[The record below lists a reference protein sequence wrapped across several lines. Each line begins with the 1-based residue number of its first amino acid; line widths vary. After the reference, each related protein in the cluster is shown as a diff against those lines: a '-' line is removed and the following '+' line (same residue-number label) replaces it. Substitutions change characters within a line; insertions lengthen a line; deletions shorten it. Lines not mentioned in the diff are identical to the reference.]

1 MNSEPL
7 SPRTRLL
14 LALICVATMI
24 SHFAFSLHFYTAGSN
39 NASKSDMSLSGDAY
53 LAEVP
58 SWDTEYESDNAAYNR
73 AAVEAMRTG
82 IPRSRSGVFFD
93 HAPVYAWFMAGMY
106 SVGGLRFLTVLIS
119 SALLAGGICLM
130 LALTAKNLSRQ
141 HSGAAAVFAALLYL
155 VNVKLA
161 QFVGYVN
168 PTLLLLLFVCIAFHS
183 VVCRYRHWRVVFIM
197 AIVLGI
203 WTQASFFLVGLA
215 AGGWLFLLFLKTRQR
230 ADILACIALFA
241 LAGSK
246 LGVSLL
252 EGKSPAHDSMRRAT
266 RGIIW
271 EANNPFYERMTPLS
285 LWERRP
291 GNRWSDWTA
300 TPDEEQRYAA
310 YLAKAHADP
319 VKAARAWITENP
331 ARYATV
337 CAVRFRAFLGP
348 FTGQMSPANKVVST
362 VLWLAVFPAGFFIL
376 WRFRR
381 EPLAWLAWVIT
392 ITLGSFETLVI
403 AGWQPRYR
411 LPMDMAL
418 TVAAAVFFAY
428 AWAWIQNRFTTKA

>member
-7 SPRTRLL
+7 TPRTRLL
-14 LALICVATMI
+14 LALICVATI
-24 SHFAFSLHFYTAGSN
+24 LSHFAFSLHFYTAGSN
-39 NASKSDMSLSGDAY
+39 NAPKSDLRLSGEAY

-58 SWDTEYESDNAAYNR
+58 SWGTENESDAAAYNR
-73 AAVEAMRTG
+73 AAVEAMKTG
-82 IPRSRSGVFFD
+82 VPRSHTGVIFD
-93 HAPVYAWFMAGMY
+93 HAPVYAWFLAGVY
-106 SVGGLRFLTVLIS
+106 SVGGVRYMAVLVS

-130 LALTAKNLSRQ
+130 LALTAKSLSRH

-161 QFVGYVN
+161 QYVGYVN
-168 PTLLLLLFVCIAFHS
+168 PTLLLLLFVSTAFHA
-183 VVCRYRHWRVVFIM
+183 VVCRYRHWRVVFIA

-215 AGGWLFLLFLKTRQR
+215 AGGWLFLLFLKTRHR
-230 ADILACIALFA
+230 ADILACLALFT

-271 EANNPFYERMTPLS
+271 EANNPYYERMTVFS

-291 GNRWSDWTA
+291 GNRWSDWKA
-300 TPDEEQRYAA
+300 TPDEEARYAGH
-310 YLAKAHADP
+310 LAKADDDP
-319 VKAARAWITENP
+319 VKAARAWIAENP
-331 ARYATV
+331 AQYATV
-337 CAVRFRAFLGP
+337 CVVRLRAFLGP
-348 FTGQMSPANKVVST
+348 ITGQMSPANKVIST
-362 VLWLAVFPAGFFIL
+362 VLWLAVFPAGFFVF
-376 WRFRR
+376 WKVRR
-381 EPLAWLAWVIT
+381 DPLSWLAWAIA
-392 ITLGSFETLVI
+392 ITLGLFETLVI

-418 TVAAAVFFAY
+418 TVAAAVFYAY
-428 AWAWIQNRFTTKA
+428 VLGRFREKMRT